1 LDEIWDRLGE
11 ICACI
16 ELYVRIDKVC
26 CASAKSAGVVD
37 GANLDE
43 IFLEECRQSPTC
55 VLMQVALKEFTFG
68 VRHDEMLDDT
78 FLCLSVVIQEEV

>member
-16 ELYVRIDKVC
+16 ELDVRVDKVC
-26 CASAKSAGVVD
+26 RASAPSAGVVD

-55 VLMQVALKEFTFG
+55 VLMQIALKEFTFG

-78 FLCLSVVIQEEV
+78 FLCLGVVIQEEV

>member
-1 LDEIWDRLGE
+1 M
-11 ICACI
+11 
-16 ELYVRIDKVC
+16 RIDEVC
-26 CASAKSAGVVD
+26 RASAPSAGVVD

-78 FLCLSVVIQEEV
+78 FLCLGVVIQEEV

>member
-1 LDEIWDRLGE
+1 M
-11 ICACI
+11 
-16 ELYVRIDKVC
+16 RIDKVC
-26 CASAKSAGVVD
+26 RASATSAGVVD

-43 IFLEECRQSPTC
+43 IFLEECRQSSTC

-78 FLCLSVVIQEEV
+78 FLGLGVIIQEEV

>member
-1 LDEIWDRLGE
+1 M
-11 ICACI
+11 
-16 ELYVRIDKVC
+16 RIDKVC
-26 CASAKSAGVVD
+26 HASAPSAGVVD

-68 VRHDEMLDDT
+68 VRHDEVLDDT
-78 FLCLSVVIQEEV
+78 FLCLGVVVQEEV

>member
-1 LDEIWDRLGE
+1 
-11 ICACI
+11 
-16 ELYVRIDKVC
+16 VRVDKVC
-26 CASAKSAGVVD
+26 RASAPSAGVVD

-78 FLCLSVVIQEEV
+78 FLGLGVIIQEEV

>member
-1 LDEIWDRLGE
+1 M
-11 ICACI
+11 
-16 ELYVRIDKVC
+16 RIDKVC
-26 CASAKSAGVVD
+26 RASATSAGVVD

-55 VLMQVALKEFTFG
+55 VLMQIALKEFTFD

-78 FLCLSVVIQEEV
+78 FLCLGIVVQEEV